1 MKKVGRFFTH
11 PIVISL
17 IGLVLISLLIWFA
30 GPLFKFGSA
39 NVAPLGGAVAR
50 LVTIMVALVLWGLN
64 NVRIQLRN
72 NKNNESLVVD
82 LQKNNPNVQ
91 QGVMSDQASE
101 EIAQINQRFAQA
113 LDTLKKL
120 KFKGK
125 GKNKALYEL
134 PWYIIVGPPGSGKT
148 TALVNSGLD
157 FPLAEQFGKGSLQG
171 VGGTRNCDWWFTNDA
186 VLIDTAGR
194 YTTQDSHRVVDST
207 AWEGFLDLLKRNR
220 RRRPING
227 AIVAISL
234 HDLLLQTEEERI
246 QHAKTIRMRLDE
258 LMNKLEIR
266 FPIYLL
272 FTKSDLVSGFS
283 EFFEDLGK
291 DEREQVWGISL
302 PNAPKHSQ
310 SPDFDFLQDEL
321 GQLIRRLYNRVLW
334 RMHGERDA
342 KRSAAIH
349 GFPQQ
354 MENLKTIVESF
365 ARQTFVQNRFQ
376 FQPYLR
382 GVYFSSGTQD
392 GTPIDRLMT
401 SVAANFGFS
410 REVAQQASQ
419 RGKSF
424 FMARLFRDIIFPEAG
439 LVGVNMRYEKII
451 RWTQA
456 ATYIGLAL
464 VTVIVV
470 LVWSGS
476 VARNKMYISEV
487 QSYVTQY
494 RDEEKRISLLSSDI
508 QTASIKTVLPGL
520 NALAK
525 ASTVYTQ
532 ANHPW
537 LSGMGLYDSRVD
549 AEAKRA
555 YSEKLKTV
563 FLPKL
568 LQTLESVLRQG
579 ESQGDLYNTFQIYM
593 MFNKLDHMDKAA
605 VNTWFEAYWNNSLRD
620 NVAHREEVQHHFNA
634 LFERELQASTLNQE
648 VVTQTRAVLLRIPA
662 AQRVYSRIKSSSEYN
677 KPVDM
682 LNFYSESVRSTFKM
696 DERTRRALMIPVL
709 YTIQGYKNVDL
720 SAGSPLIAALTNE
733 RWMMSDGDDKNVDF
747 DLQDPKEI
755 SEQVKAFYFADY
767 IRIWSDVYNSLD
779 IANFSNTRE
788 LADVLVNLVDPV
800 YSPILSILQV
810 GKTNTLLTPVVPD
823 ALAEKAKLIA
833 GEQAVNYLAS
843 AVEGTLVDKRFQEL
857 NALSADSAR
866 APAPING
873 TIQKLAELKDYVQEI
888 SMAPDPAKKS
898 FEIAKARAESG
909 APDPVT
915 ALRGYAKTTP
925 EPIQRWLVSLSN
937 QVAQSLGQS
946 GHQFVNAAWRA
957 QVCTPFKQALAGRYP
972 LNRASNDEVALL
984 DFITFFKPQG
994 TIDAFV
1000 KEYLQSFLDARGNLS
1015 SNQNTGFSS
1024 SAINEIQKAIN
1035 IRNTY
1040 FREKADVPSI
1050 SLELRPIT
1058 MNETDAR
1065 FTLDLGDQKLTY
1077 SHGPKFWN
1085 PVTWQGDK
1093 DSKRIRI
1100 IFEDLQDSSFD
1111 KIYSGPWAWFHLMD
1125 DADIKSTNQTNN
1137 YLITFSVVGARDSK
1151 ATHKIVYEGKASS
1164 INNPFKNDLL
1174 SSFRCPESL

>member
-11 PIVISL
+11 PIVISI
-17 IGLVLISLLIWFA
+17 IGLLLISLLIWFA
-30 GPLFKFGSA
+30 GPLFKFGEA
-39 NVAPLGGAVAR
+39 NTAPLAGAVAR
-50 LVTIMVALVLWGLN
+50 LITIMVVIILWGLN
-64 NVRIQLRN
+64 NLRIQMRN
-72 NKNNESLVVD
+72 NKSNESLVGD
-82 LQKNNPNVQ
+82 LQQNNNNFQ
-91 QGVMSDQASE
+91 QDAVSDQASE
-101 EIAQINQRFAQA
+101 EVAQINQRFVQA

-194 YTTQDSHRVVDST
+194 YTTQDSHRVVDSS

-302 PNAPKHSQ
+302 PNAPKFSQ
-310 SPDFDFLQDEL
+310 SPDFDFLKDEL
-321 GQLIRRLYNRVLW
+321 SNLIRRLYDRVLW
-334 RMHGERDA
+334 RMHSERDV
-342 KRSAAIH
+342 KRCTAIQ

-354 MENLKTIVESF
+354 MENLKSIVESF
-365 ARQTFVQNRFQ
+365 VRQTFVQNRFQ

-382 GVYFSSGTQD
+382 GIYFSSGTQD

-401 SVAANFGFS
+401 SVASNFGFA
-410 REVAQQASQ
+410 REVAQHASQ

-424 FMARLFRDIIFPEAG
+424 FMARLFRDVIFPEAE

-464 VTVIVV
+464 ITLVVI
-470 LVWSGS
+470 LIWSGS
-476 VARNKMYISEV
+476 VARNKLYIAEV
-487 QSYVTQY
+487 QSYLKEYEDQEKNQVRWN
-494 RDEEKRISLLSSDI
+494 RD
-508 QTASIKTVLPGL
+508 IKTVLPGL

-525 ASTVYTQ
+525 ASTVYSEE
-532 ANHPW
+532 NHPW

-549 AEAKRA
+549 VEANHA
-555 YSEKLKTV
+555 YDAKLKTV

-568 LQTLESVLRQG
+568 LETLEASLAQG
-579 ESQGDLYNTFQIYM
+579 ESQTDIYNTFQVYM

-605 VNTWFEAYWNNSLRD
+605 VQAWFEAYWNKIFRED
-620 NVAHREEVQHHFNA
+620 VPHRQEVQEHFNA
-634 LFERELQASTLNQE
+634 LFKRDLPSSTLNAQ
-648 VVTQTRAVLLRIPA
+648 VVAQTRAILLRIPA

-682 LNFYSESVRSTFKM
+682 LNFYSDSVRSTFKM
-696 DERTRRALMIPVL
+696 DERTRKALMVPVL

-720 SAGSPLIAALTNE
+720 SANSPLIAALTNE
-733 RWMMSDGDDKNVDF
+733 RWMMSDGDDKNLEF
-747 DLQDPKEI
+747 NLQDPKEV
-755 SEQVKAFYFADY
+755 SEEVKAFYFADY
-767 IRIWSDVYNSLD
+767 NRIWSDIYNSLD
-779 IANFSNTRE
+779 VTNFSSMRE
-788 LADVLVNLVDPV
+788 LGDVLNNLVDPV
-800 YSPILSILQV
+800 YSPILSVLQV
-810 GKTNTLLTPVVPD
+810 GKTNTQLTPPVLD
-823 ALAEKAKLIA
+823 AIADKVKGVA

-843 AVEGTLVDKRFQEL
+843 TVEGTVVDKRFHEL
-857 NALSADSAR
+857 NILLTDSAR

-873 TIQKLAELKDYVQEI
+873 AIQKLTQLKDYVQEI

-909 APDPVT
+909 AADPIIAVRT
-915 ALRGYAKTTP
+915 YAKTMP
-925 EPIQRWLVSLSN
+925 EPIQRWLVSLAD
-937 QVAQSLGQS
+937 QVSQSLGQS

-957 QVCTPFKQALAGRYP
+957 QVCTPFKQGLAGRYP
-972 LNRASNDEVALL
+972 FNRASNDEVALS
-984 DFITFFKPQG
+984 DFTTFFKPQG
-994 TIDAFV
+994 TMDLFV

-1015 SNQNTGFSS
+1015 SSQITGFSS

-1040 FREKADVPSI
+1040 FRDKSEIPSV
-1050 SLELRPIT
+1050 SLELRPVS

-1085 PVTWQGDK
+1085 PLTWQGDK

-1100 IFEDLQDSSFD
+1100 IFEDLHDASYD

-1125 DADIKSTNQTNN
+1125 DAEIKSTGQTNN
-1137 YLITFSVVGARDSK
+1137 YLITFNIPGTSDSRP
-1151 ATHKIVYEGKASS
+1151 AHKILYEGKASS
-1164 INNPFKNDLL
+1164 VNNPFKSDLL

>member
-1 MKKVGRFFTH
+1 MKKIGRFFTH
-11 PIVISL
+11 PIVISI
-17 IGLVLISLLIWFA
+17 IGLILISLLIWFA
-30 GPLFKFGSA
+30 GPLFKFGAA
-39 NVAPLGGAVAR
+39 NVAPLGSATAR
-50 LVTIMVALVLWGLN
+50 LITIMVIIVLWGLN
-64 NVRIQLRN
+64 NLRIQMRN
-72 NKNNESLVVD
+72 NKSNESLVGD
-82 LQKNNPNVQ
+82 LQHNNANAQ
-91 QGVMSDQASE
+91 QGMSSDQASE

-171 VGGTRNCDWWFTNDA
+171 VGGTRNCDWWFTNEA

-194 YTTQDSHRVVDST
+194 YTTQDSHRVVDSS

-234 HDLLLQTEEERI
+234 HDLLLQSEEERI

-310 SPDFDFLQDEL
+310 SPDFDFLHDEL
-321 GQLIRRLYNRVLW
+321 GSLTRRLYDRVLW
-334 RMHGERDA
+334 RMHGERDV
-342 KRSAAIH
+342 KRCAAIQ

-354 MENLKTIVESF
+354 MENLKAIVESF
-365 ARQTFVQNRFQ
+365 VKQTFVANRFQ

-382 GVYFSSGTQD
+382 GIYFSSGTQD

-401 SVAANFGFS
+401 SVAANFGFA

-424 FMARLFRDIIFPEAG
+424 FMSRLFRDVIFPEAE

-451 RWTQA
+451 RLTQA
-456 ATYIGLAL
+456 ATYIGLAVLTL
-464 VTVIVV
+464 VVV

-476 VARNKMYISEV
+476 VARNKLYLSEV
-487 QSYVTQY
+487 QSYLTQY
-494 RDEEKRISLLSSDI
+494 KDEEKKIGRSSSDI
-508 QTASIKTVLPGL
+508 KAVLPGL

-525 ASTVYTQ
+525 ASTVYDQ
-532 ANHPW
+532 ASHPW
-537 LSGMGLYDSRVD
+537 LSGMGLYDNRVD
-549 AEAKRA
+549 VETNRA
-555 YSEKLKTV
+555 YDEKLKTV

-568 LQTLESVLRQG
+568 LETLEGSLRLG
-579 ESQGDLYNTFQIYM
+579 ESQGDLYNTFQVYM
-593 MFNKLDHMDKAA
+593 MFNKLDHMDKAVVA
-605 VNTWFEAYWNNSLRD
+605 AWFDSYWNKFFRSD
-620 NVAHREEVQHHFNA
+620 AAQREQAQVHFNA
-634 LFERELQASTLNQE
+634 LFARELAPSVLNEQ
-648 VVTQTRAVLLRIPA
+648 VVTQTRATLLRIPA

-696 DERTRRALMIPVL
+696 DERTRSALMIPVL

-720 SAGSPLIAALTNE
+720 SPSSPLIAALTNE
-733 RWMMSDGDDKNVDF
+733 RWMMSDGDGKDMDMNI
-747 DLQDPKEI
+747 QDPQEV
-755 SEQVKAFYFADY
+755 SDQVKAFYFADY

-779 IANFSNTRE
+779 VATFSNMRE
-788 LADVLVNLVDPV
+788 LSDILVNLTDPV
-800 YSPILSILQV
+800 YSPILSVLQV
-810 GKTNTLLTPVVPD
+810 GKTNTELTPPVTVPD
-823 ALAEKAKLIA
+823 ALANKVKGVA
-833 GEQAVNYLAS
+833 GEQAVNYLAN
-843 AVEGTLVDKRFQEL
+843 AVEGTIVDKRFHEL
-857 NALSADSAR
+857 NVLSTDSAR
-866 APAPING
+866 AAAPING
-873 TIQKLAELKDYVQEI
+873 TIQKLTLLKEYVQEI

-909 APDPVT
+909 AADPIT
-915 ALRGYAKTTP
+915 GLRVYAKTTP
-925 EPIQRWLVSLSN
+925 EPIQRWLVSLAD
-937 QVAQSLGQS
+937 QATQSLGQS
-946 GHQFVNAAWRA
+946 GHQFVNTAWRA

-972 LNRASNDEVALL
+972 FNRSSSDEVALL
-984 DFITFFKPQG
+984 DFTTFFKPQG
-994 TIDAFV
+994 TMDLFV

-1015 SNQNTGFSS
+1015 GNSGFSS
-1024 SAINEIQKAIN
+1024 ASINEIQKAIN

-1040 FREKADVPSI
+1040 FREKGDAPSI
-1050 SLELRPIT
+1050 SLELRPIS
-1058 MNETDAR
+1058 MSETDAR
-1065 FTLDLGDQKLTY
+1065 FTLDMGDQKLTY

-1085 PVTWQGDK
+1085 PVSWQGDK

-1100 IFEDLQDSSFD
+1100 IFEDLNDSSYD
-1111 KIYSGPWAWFHLMD
+1111 KIYSGPWAWFHMMD
-1125 DADIKSTNQTNN
+1125 DAEIKSTNQTNS
-1137 YLITFSVVGARDSK
+1137 YLITFSVGSSTSDGK
-1151 ATHKIVYEGKASS
+1151 AAHKIVYEAKASS
-1164 INNPFKNDLL
+1164 VNNPFKNDLL

>member
-11 PIVISL
+11 PVVISI
-17 IGLVLISLLIWFA
+17 IGLLLISLLIWFA
-30 GPLFKFGSA
+30 GPLFKFGDA
-39 NVAPLGGAVAR
+39 NTAPLGGAVAR
-50 LVTIMVALVLWGLN
+50 LITIMVVIILWGLN
-64 NVRIQLRN
+64 NLRIQMRN
-72 NKNNESLVVD
+72 NKSNESLVGD
-82 LQKNNPNVQ
+82 LQQNNVNTNAQ

-101 EIAQINQRFAQA
+101 EIAQINQRFTQA

-194 YTTQDSHRVVDST
+194 YTTQDSHRVVDSS
-207 AWEGFLDLLKRNR
+207 AWEGFLNLLKRNR

-234 HDLLLQTEEERI
+234 HDLLLQSEEERI

-258 LMNKLEIR
+258 LMSKLEIR

-321 GQLIRRLYNRVLW
+321 GHLTRRLYDRVLW
-334 RMHGERDA
+334 RMHGERDV
-342 KRSAAIH
+342 KRCAAIQ

-354 MENLKTIVESF
+354 MENLKAIVESF
-365 ARQTFVQNRFQ
+365 VRQTFVQNRFQ

-382 GVYFSSGTQD
+382 GIYFSSGTQD

-424 FMARLFRDIIFPEAG
+424 FMSRLFRDVIFPEAE

-451 RWTQA
+451 RWTQG

-464 VTVIVV
+464 ITLIVI

-476 VARNKMYISEV
+476 VARNKLYISEV
-487 QSYVTQY
+487 QSYLTQY
-494 RDEEKRISLLSSDI
+494 KDEEKRLVRWSSD
-508 QTASIKTVLPGL
+508 IKTVLPGL
-520 NALAK
+520 NSLAK
-525 ASTVYTQ
+525 ASTVYSEGS
-532 ANHPW
+532 HPW

-549 AEAKRA
+549 IEANRA
-555 YSEKLKTV
+555 YDAKLKTV

-568 LQTLESVLRQG
+568 LETLEASLQQG
-579 ESQGDLYNTFQIYM
+579 DSQGDLYNTFQVYM
-593 MFNKLDHMDKAA
+593 MFNKLDHMDKA
-605 VNTWFEAYWNNSLRD
+605 VVQTWFEASWNKSFRENPQL
-620 NVAHREEVQHHFNA
+620 REEVQQHFNA
-634 LFERELQASTLNQE
+634 LFKRELQPSKLNEQ
-648 VVTQTRAVLLRIPA
+648 VVAQTRATLLRIPA

-677 KPVDM
+677 KAVDM

-696 DERTRRALMIPVL
+696 EERTRRALMIPVL

-720 SAGSPLIAALTNE
+720 SPSSPLIAALTNE
-733 RWMMSDGDDKNVDF
+733 RWMMSDGNDKNIEF
-747 DLQDPKEI
+747 NIQDPKEV
-755 SEQVKAFYFADY
+755 SEEVKAYYFADY
-767 IRIWSDVYNSLD
+767 NRIWSDVYNSLD
-779 IANFSNTRE
+779 VTNFSSMRE
-788 LADVLVNLVDPV
+788 LGDVLNNLVDPV
-800 YSPILSILQV
+800 YSPILSVLQV
-810 GKTNTLLTPVVPD
+810 GKTNTQLTPPVLD
-823 ALAEKAKLIA
+823 ALADKVKSVA

-843 AVEGTLVDKRFQEL
+843 TVEGTPVDKRFHEL
-857 NALSADSAR
+857 NILLADSAR
-866 APAPING
+866 APAPISG
-873 TIQKLAELKDYVQEI
+873 VVQKLTQLKEYVQEI

-909 APDPVT
+909 AADPIT
-915 ALRGYAKTTP
+915 ALRSYAKTTP
-925 EPIQRWLVSLSN
+925 EPIQRWLVSLADQAS
-937 QVAQSLGQS
+937 QSLGQS

-972 LNRASNDEVALL
+972 LNRASTDEVALS
-984 DFITFFKPQG
+984 DFTTFFKPQG
-994 TIDAFV
+994 TMDLFV

-1015 SNQNTGFSS
+1015 SSQNTGFSS
-1024 SAINEIQKAIN
+1024 AAINEIQKAIN

-1040 FREKADVPSI
+1040 FREKSEIPSI
-1050 SLELRPIT
+1050 SLELRPVS
-1058 MNETDAR
+1058 MSETDAR
-1065 FTLDLGDQKLTY
+1065 FTLDLGDQKVTY

-1085 PVTWQGDK
+1085 PLTWQGDK

-1100 IFEDLQDSSFD
+1100 IFEDLHDSSYD
-1111 KIYSGPWAWFHLMD
+1111 KIYSGAWAWFHLMD
-1125 DADIKSTNQTNN
+1125 DADIKATGQTNN
-1137 YLITFSVVGARDSK
+1137 YLITFNVGGESK
-1151 ATHKIVYEGKASS
+1151 TAHKIIYEGKASS